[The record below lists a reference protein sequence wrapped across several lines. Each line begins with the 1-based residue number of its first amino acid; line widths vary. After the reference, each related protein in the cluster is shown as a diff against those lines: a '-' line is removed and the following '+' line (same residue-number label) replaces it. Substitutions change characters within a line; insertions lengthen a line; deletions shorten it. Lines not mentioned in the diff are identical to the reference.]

1 MAYQRD
7 NNRPL
12 REWLQV
18 FAASPQLRARLYQA
32 RVEQLWAET
41 MGPMVRQY
49 TRQIR
54 LDGQSLVIRVD
65 SAPLKSE
72 LLVMR
77 ETIRARVNERLGEEF
92 VTEVRIY

>member
-1 MAYQRD
+1 MAYPRD

-32 RVEQLWAET
+32 RVEQMWAET
-41 MGPMVRQY
+41 MGPLVRQY

-54 LDGQSLVIRVD
+54 LDGQALVIRVE
-65 SAPLKSE
+65 SAPLKAE
-72 LLVMR
+72 LLLMR
-77 ETIRARVNERLGEEF
+77 DTIRTRVNERLGEEF